1 MGKEQLRNHL
11 FLKLD
16 IDMKHS
22 LRLQTLVKTT
32 FQKVTIVA
40 FPEIFRLKYIERAK
54 EGIFHPTGHVDPPAS
69 RHQVRNLKSGP
80 GQNLNLPP
88 NHLVLHK
95 ESNLDQKGFGKKL
108 LCSIFSTSLFSL
120 PRLMLSKVS
129 FHSGLQF

>member
-40 FPEIFRLKYIERAK
+40 FPEIF
-54 EGIFHPTGHVDPPAS
+54 
-69 RHQVRNLKSGP
+69 N
-80 GQNLNLPP
+80 N
-88 NHLVLHK
+88 
-95 ESNLDQKGFGKKL
+95 
-108 LCSIFSTSLFSL
+108 
-120 PRLMLSKVS
+120 
-129 FHSGLQF
+129 